1 MKPVILA
8 SQSQA
13 RAAILS
19 GAGVAFAKV
28 SSGVDEDEIKQA
40 WLDRGEGPA
49 AIAQAL
55 AEAKAL
61 AVSRTTPGLVIGADQ
76 TLDLD
81 GALFDKADSLGEA
94 RARLTALR
102 GQSHHLHA
110 ALCLAQDGAV
120 VWRHIESPRLTMRG
134 FSDGFLDAYLAAHG
148 EAVLSSVGC
157 YHLEGAGAQ
166 LFERI
171 EGDYFAILGLPLL
184 PLLAVLREMG
194 AIAQ

>member
-1 MKPVILA
+1 MKPVTLA

-13 RAAILS
+13 RAAILT
-19 GAGVAFAKV
+19 GAGVSFHTI

-40 WLDRGEGPA
+40 LLAQGAGPA

-55 AEAKAL
+55 AEAKAVT
-61 AVSRTTPGLVIGADQ
+61 VSRQTPGLVIGADQ
-76 TLDLD
+76 TLDLE
-81 GALFDKADSLGEA
+81 GVLFDKADSLDEA

-110 ALCLAQDGAV
+110 ALCLAEDGAV
-120 VWRHIESPRLTMRG
+120 VWRHNQSPRLTMRD
-134 FSDGFLDAYLAAHG
+134 FSDGFLDDYLASHG
-148 EAVLSSVGC
+148 AAVLSSVGC

-184 PLLAVLREMG
+184 PLLAVLRDLG
-194 AIAQ
+194 AIRS